1 MTIFKIICSITLLGA
16 GWILIFNPGAGV
28 AFNRFMR
35 DAVFNDR
42 LIVTRGRKLAVIFFC
57 CAMVALYSAFNDIT
71 RLIGS
76 DQMHATDHLMYMAL
90 RDYDRQ
96 KYPAAIARYEAV
108 LRIEPANREARK
120 RLAYAL
126 TATGD
131 TQRAHT
137 VWKELLRMNPQDTEV
152 RTHVEKK

>member
-1 MTIFKIICSITLLGA
+1 MTILKVIFSIALLVA
-16 GWILIFNPGAGV
+16 GWILIFNPAAGV

-35 DAVFNDR
+35 DTVFNDR
-42 LIVTRGRKLAVIFFC
+42 LIVTRGRKIAVLFFC

-76 DQMHATDHLMYMAL
+76 DQAHATDHLMYMAL

-96 KYPAAIARYEAV
+96 NYPAAIARYEAV
-108 LRIEPANREARK
+108 LRIEPTNREARK
-120 RLAYAL
+120 RLAYAF
-126 TATGD
+126 TAAGD

-152 RTHVEKK
+152 RKNFEK